1 MVCNHSP
8 SLPWHYTIL
17 NCCPIRRMPRQIP
30 FRRSVLMEVAF
41 CPPSKLLCWFL
52 PSVAVASVIS
62 PIPCELRLASICQ
75 VDPCHLDT
83 KSRRRK
89 TVTSL

>member
-8 SLPWHYTIL
+8 SLLLWLYAIL
-17 NCCPIRRMPRQIP
+17 NCCPIRLMPRQIP
-30 FRRSVLMEVAF
+30 FPKS
-41 CPPSKLLCWFL
+41 SFL

-83 KSRRRK
+83 EARRRK